1 MSLFDCIV
9 VGGGPAGLTAGLYL
23 ARGKQ
28 NTLLLEK
35 HVFGGQIALTHL
47 VENYPGF
54 PDGISGIDLSDKF
67 RLQAER
73 FGLKIKQD
81 GAISISKEEGLFKV
95 KTQSADLFAKAV
107 ILTVGSNPRKL
118 GVPGEAE
125 FLNRGVSYCATCDG
139 ALFDGLDIAVVGGG
153 DSAAQES
160 LFLTRFAKK
169 LYLIHRREQMRAQP
183 TLRERVLANKKIEF
197 LPNKV
202 VTQVV
207 GDNAMTGLILE
218 DTKTGEKSHL
228 PVEGLFVFI
237 GLEPNTWFLKGFIEL
252 DERGYIVTNE
262 RLQTSVEGVFAAG
275 DCRKG
280 ASGQVAIAVGEGCKA
295 ALEAQHYLQDLA
307 QCGKS

>member
-1 MSLFDCIV
+1 MSLLDCIV

-28 NTLLLEK
+28 NTLLFEK
-35 HVFGGQIALTHL
+35 YVLGGQIALTHL

-54 PDGISGIDLSDKF
+54 PEGISGLDLTDKF

-81 GAISISKEEGLFKV
+81 EVLSICKDGDFFKV
-95 KTQSADLFAKAV
+95 KTKSSEFFTKAV
-107 ILTVGSNPRKL
+107 ILTVGSNPRRL

-160 LFLTRFAKK
+160 LFLTRFARK
-169 LYLIHRREQMRAQP
+169 LYLIHRREQMRAKP
-183 TLRERVLANKKIEF
+183 ALRERVFANKKIEF
-197 LPNKV
+197 LPNKIV
-202 VTQVV
+202 SQVV
-207 GDNAMTGLILE
+207 GDSAVTGLILE

-237 GLEPNTWFLKGFIEL
+237 GLEPNTGFLKGFVEL
-252 DERGYIVTNE
+252 DERGYIITNE
-262 RLQTSVEGVFAAG
+262 QLQTSVEGVFAAG

-295 ALEAQHYLQDLA
+295 ALEVEHYLQNLS

>member
-1 MSLFDCIV
+1 MNHFDCIII
-9 VGGGPAGLTAGLYL
+9 GGGPAGLTAGLYL

-28 NTLLLEK
+28 NTLLFEK
-35 HVFGGQIALTHL
+35 YVLGGQIALTHL

-54 PDGISGIDLSDKF
+54 PEGISGLDLTERF

-73 FGLKIKQD
+73 FGLKIKQEEVLSLEKEGD
-81 GAISISKEEGLFKV
+81 SFLIKTRESKY
-95 KTQSADLFAKAV
+95 FAKSIVLA
-107 ILTVGSNPRKL
+107 VGSNPRKL
-118 GVPGEAE
+118 GVPGEEE

-160 LFLTRFAKK
+160 LFLTKFARK

-183 TLRERVLANKKIEF
+183 ALRERVFANKKIEF

-202 VTQVV
+202 VRQILGSTT
-207 GDNAMTGLILE
+207 MTGLLLE
-218 DTKTGEKSHL
+218 DTKTGEQSHL
-228 PVEGLFVFI
+228 SVEGLFVFI
-237 GLEPNTWFLKGFIEL
+237 GLEPNTGFLKGFIEL
-252 DERGYIVTNE
+252 DERGYIITDE
-262 RLQTSVEGVFAAG
+262 RLQTSAKGVFAAG

-295 ALEAQHYLQDLA
+295 ALEVEHYLQSLV
-307 QCGKS
+307 QCGKN